1 MPVAQIEEAKNNE
14 DDIVQMGAPNL
25 AHVAMGAGPVPSS
38 LANEAGGSSEGAV
51 SLPVLDPVFKTF
63 WKTVEYQ
70 KKKVRVGVG
79 RQIQD

>member
-1 MPVAQIEEAKNNE
+1 MPIAQIEEAKNNE

-25 AHVAMGAGPVPSS
+25 AHAEMGAGPVPSS
-38 LANEAGGSSEGAV
+38 LADEAGSSERTL

-79 RQIQD
+79 RHIQD